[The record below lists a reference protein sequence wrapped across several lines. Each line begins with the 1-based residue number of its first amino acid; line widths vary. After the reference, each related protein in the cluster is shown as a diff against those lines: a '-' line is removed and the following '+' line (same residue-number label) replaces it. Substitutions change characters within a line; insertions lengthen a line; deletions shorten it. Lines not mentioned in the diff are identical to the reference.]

1 MKQDFIRKT
10 VLMWAPFYE
19 SKDEDLD
26 AEDAYRPTPKREDG
40 RGVQGKG
47 VWQRR
52 YIRDAL
58 LNYPRKEEE
67 ENEEFDENDDGTPIE
82 HLSEDDLRKELIGLY
97 KYVVLFK
104 LNSFVEL

>member
-10 VLMWAPFYE
+10 VLIWKPFYE
-19 SKDEDLD
+19 SRDEDLD
-26 AEDAYRPTPKREDG
+26 AEDPYRPTPKREDG

-58 LNYPRKEEE
+58 LNYPRKEEDDL
-67 ENEEFDENDDGTPIE
+67 DEDDDGTPIE